1 MTLEAL
7 QALARHIAATLGS
20 RFDAVT
26 EQPAGRTRRA
36 LRIDTGHGP
45 LFVKV
50 LPADRAAVFAAEA
63 DGLTLLAQTGTFRI
77 PAIRSQ
83 GSNDAYA
90 WLALEWLDLQPV
102 RDADDGRRFGD
113 ALAALHAV
121 RGPHYGLNRDNWLG
135 DSLQENGS
143 SESWPLFFARKR
155 LLPQLATAV
164 EGGLRGSLVSNVQGI
179 VERIGALFLDYRPAA
194 SLLHGDLWHGNAG
207 VDGDGRPTVFD
218 PAVHY
223 GDREA
228 DFALA
233 EMFGGFPTA
242 MYAAYL
248 QRSPLHPNAPS
259 RRALYRLYHLLNHY
273 NLHGISYLRETERT
287 AARLLSELT

>member
-1 MTLEAL
+1 VTLEV
-7 QALARHIAATLGS
+7 LARHIATTLGS
-20 RFDAVT
+20 RFDGFS
-26 EQPAGRTRRA
+26 ELPAGRTRRA
-36 LRIDTGHGP
+36 LRIETGDGP
-45 LFVKV
+45 LFVKL
-50 LPADRAAVFAAEA
+50 LPPDRAAVFSAEA
-63 DGLTLLAQTGTFRI
+63 DGLTLLAQTGAFRT
-77 PAIRSQ
+77 PAIRAL
-83 GSNDAYA
+83 GSNDTHA
-90 WLALEWLDLQPV
+90 WLTLEWLDLQPV
-102 RDADDGRRFGD
+102 RDADDGRRFGE

-121 RGPHYGLNRDNWLG
+121 HGPHYGLNRDNWLG
-135 DSLQENGS
+135 DSRQENGS

-164 EGGLRGSLVSNVQGI
+164 EGGLRGSPVSNIQGI

-207 VDGDGRPTVFD
+207 VDADGRPTMFD

-248 QRSPLHPNAPS
+248 QCAPLHPNAS
-259 RRALYRLYHLLNHY
+259 ARRGLYRLYHLLNHY
-273 NLHGISYLRETERT
+273 NLHGRSYLRETERT
-287 AARLLSELT
+287 AARLLSELV

>member
-7 QALARHIAATLGS
+7 AQHIVATLGS
-20 RFDAVT
+20 RFET
-26 EQPAGRTRRA
+26 FSELPAGRTRRA
-36 LRIDTGHGP
+36 LRIDTGDGP
-45 LFVKV
+45 LFVKL

-63 DGLTLLAQTGTFRI
+63 DGLTLLTQTDTFRV

-83 GSNDAYA
+83 ASNDTYA

-102 RDADDGRRFGD
+102 RDADDGRRFGE

-121 RGPHYGLNRDNWLG
+121 HGPHYGLHRDNWLG
-135 DSLQENGS
+135 DSRQENGS
-143 SESWPLFFARKR
+143 SESWPLFFGRKR

-164 EGGLRGSLVSNVQGI
+164 EGGLRGSLVSNIQGI
-179 VERIGALFLDYRPAA
+179 VERIAALFLDYRPAA

-207 VDGDGRPTVFD
+207 VDANGRPTVFD

-233 EMFGGFPTA
+233 EMFGGFPTT
-242 MYAAYL
+242 MYATYL
-248 QRSPLHPNAPS
+248 QSAPLHPNASS

-273 NLHGISYLRETERT
+273 NLHGTSYLRETERT

>member
-1 MTLEAL
+1 VTLEV
-7 QALARHIAATLGS
+7 LARQIVATLGS
-20 RFDAVT
+20 QLDAVN
-26 EQPAGRTRRA
+26 ELPSGRTRRA
-36 LRIDTGHGP
+36 LRVDTDDGP
-45 LFVKV
+45 LFVKL
-50 LPADRAAVFAAEA
+50 LPADLIARFSAEA
-63 DGLTLLAQTGTFRI
+63 DGLTLLTQAGSFRT
-77 PAIRSQ
+77 PAIRSR
-83 GSNDAYA
+83 GSNDTHA

-102 RDADDGRRFGD
+102 RDAEDGWRFGE
-113 ALAALHAV
+113 ALAALHGV
-121 RGPHYGLNRDNWLG
+121 HGPHYGLNRDNWLG

-155 LLPQLATAV
+155 LLPQLATAIA
-164 EGGLRGSLVSNVQGI
+164 GGLRGSLVSDIQSI
-179 VERIGALFLDYRPAA
+179 IERIGALFLDYRPAA

-207 VDGDGRPTVFD
+207 IDADGRPTVFD

-233 EMFGGFPTA
+233 EMFGGFPTT

-248 QRSPLHPNAPS
+248 QSAPLHPQASS
-259 RRALYRLYHLLNHY
+259 RRRLYRLYHLLNHY
-273 NLHGISYLRETERT
+273 NLHGTSYLREAERT